1 MIAPSQTYWGRLAAE
16 AGAGW
21 NRFWFQP
28 IGRVP
33 LDLLRIVSG
42 AIALILLA
50 TLLPDLAFYFGPNG
64 LLPVSAVNQLEGTLR
79 GVSYLDHFTSPT
91 ELLLLQ
97 IGGMVVVAM
106 FTLGLFTP
114 ITSVASLVVMLSTVH
129 RAPMLTSLVEPVV
142 TMVMFYYCLGP
153 GGPIAWVVSKIN
165 NRPIERVSSWATVA
179 LRLVQVHV
187 CLLYATMGLSK
198 LMSDAWWNGTGVW
211 WLMARPESR
220 LIDLTGLAAWNIG
233 GTPFGLYLINL
244 WTHAIVVFELAFP
257 LLVWNRL
264 VRPLL
269 LGWSLVHWAGIAILL
284 GQPLLALT
292 MIGANAAF
300 LDAERRE
307 G

>member
-1 MIAPSQTYWGRLAAE
+1 M
-16 AGAGW
+16 
-21 NRFWFQP
+21 
-28 IGRVP
+28 
-33 LDLLRIVSG
+33 
-42 AIALILLA
+42 
-50 TLLPDLAFYFGPNG
+50 
-64 LLPVSAVNQLEGTLR
+64 
-79 GVSYLDHFTSPT
+79 
-91 ELLLLQ
+91 LLQ
-97 IGGMVVVAM
+97 VGGIVVVGM

-114 ITSVASLVVMLSTVH
+114 ITSVASLAVMLSTVH

-153 GGPIAWVVSKIN
+153 GGPIAWIVGKLY
-165 NRPIERVSSWATVA
+165 NRPVERVSSWATVA
-179 LRLVQVHV
+179 LRLVQVHL

-220 LIDLTGLAAWNIG
+220 LIDLTGMATWNIG
-233 GTPFGLYLINL
+233 GTPVGIYLINL

-300 LDAERRE
+300 LDAERPE
-307 G
+307 A